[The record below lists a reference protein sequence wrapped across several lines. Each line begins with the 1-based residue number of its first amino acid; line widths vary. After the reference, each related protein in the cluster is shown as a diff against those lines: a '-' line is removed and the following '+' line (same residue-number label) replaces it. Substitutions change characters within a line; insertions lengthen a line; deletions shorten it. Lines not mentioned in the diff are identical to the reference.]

1 MTFPPQRRRVVA
13 AAPRRQPA
21 ELRAVRVVFEPDPE
35 SGMCA
40 YAEADV
46 TIEGIEQTL
55 TSRGCDGIED
65 DEGDDELDE
74 IIDGEWRV
82 LRGVLK
88 TVGVSTDQ
96 LPTAVDRAWISWRT

>member
-1 MTFPPQRRRVVA
+1 
-13 AAPRRQPA
+13 
-21 ELRAVRVVFEPDPE
+21 VRIVFEPDPE
-35 SGMCA
+35 SGMRA

-46 TIEGIEQTL
+46 AIEGIEQTL
-55 TSRGCDGIED
+55 TSRGVDGIEN

-96 LPTAVDRAWISWRT
+96 LPLTVEREWIEWRK